1 MSRSSG
7 RRVMAVWLPRLPLDR
22 LARVGQPGADGLF
35 AVTREARSAV
45 RLAVLSDEAE
55 AAGLTVGMT
64 LADARAVASEL
75 VTVPE
80 DPGRDAQLLASL
92 QRYCGRYTPASARDG
107 ADGLVLDVTGCTHL
121 FGGEAAM
128 TERVATDFEGL
139 GIEARIALAETT
151 GAARAI
157 ARWGVP
163 DGARS
168 RIVRSGETRTAL
180 APLPCEAV
188 ALPNDAVTMRRL
200 GLPTV
205 GDLCGVRSAQL
216 ARRFGLDLV
225 ERLEAVLGQRPDP
238 VTPEKAL
245 PAFRARMSFPDP
257 IGLEEDVA
265 AGVAKLAA
273 QLCVRLAEARYGTR
287 AVRLEIHRAD
297 RTTERIDVG
306 MALPTREPDFILRQV
321 RPRLARLDARTG
333 IDMLRLEAIEAEP
346 HTGAQHG
353 LAREAVAAGDIAGL
367 IATLGNKVGFDR
379 VRAFGVSDSHLP
391 ERGVVMVPAHEA
403 AVLPTEGEAARPRPP
418 RPMRAVPLERAEVT
432 EPGRPPRAFRWR
444 GQAYRSRLAEGPER
458 VAPEWWRDEDDW
470 GGRSRDYWRVQTE
483 EGERLWLATA
493 SASQTPDWYVAGVF
507 A

>member
-22 LARVGQPGADGLF
+22 LARAGQPGVDGLF

-45 RLAVLSDEAE
+45 RLAVLSEEAH
-55 AAGLTVGMT
+55 AAGLTTVMT

-75 VTVPE
+75 VTVPD

-92 QRYCGRYTPASARDG
+92 QRYCERYTPASARDG
-107 ADGLVLDVTGCTHL
+107 VDGLVLDVTGCTHL
-121 FGGEAAM
+121 FGGEDAM
-128 TERVATDFEGL
+128 TAAVATDLSAL
-139 GIEARIALAETT
+139 GIDAKVGLADTT
-151 GAARAI
+151 SAARAV
-157 ARWGVP
+157 ARWGIP
-163 DGARS
+163 DGART
-168 RIVRSGETRTAL
+168 RIVRPGETRAAL

-188 ALPNDAVTMRRL
+188 ASPKDAVTMRRL
-200 GLPTV
+200 GLATI
-205 GDLCGVRSAQL
+205 GDLCGARSAQL
-216 ARRFGLDLV
+216 ARRFGLGFV

-238 VTPEKAL
+238 VTPERAL
-245 PAFRARMSFPDP
+245 PAFRGRMSFPDP

-265 AGVAKLAA
+265 AGVAKLAV
-273 QLCVRLAEARYGTR
+273 QLCLRLAEASYGTR

-297 RTTERIDVG
+297 RTIERIVVG
-306 MALPTREPDFILRQV
+306 MALPTREPDFIMRQV

-333 IDMLRLEAIEAEP
+333 IDMLRLEAIETEP

-379 VRAFGVSDSHLP
+379 VRAFGASDSHLP
-391 ERGVVMVPAHEA
+391 ERGVVMVPAHESA
-403 AVLPTEGEAARPRPP
+403 CPDEEGARRPRPP

-444 GQAYRSRLAEGPER
+444 GRVYRSRLAEGPER

-493 SASQTPDWYVAGVF
+493 AASQTPDWYVAGVF